1 MKLLVDGVF
10 FQLARTGIAR
20 VWSSILPRLANQPG
34 MEIVMLDR
42 GGCPPIAGV
51 ERVEFPSYTMRAH
64 TAADSFLIDKFCREL
79 GVDVFTSTYYT
90 TPVTVPSVLV
100 VYDMIPEVLGFDL
113 NQRPWQEKQIAISF
127 ASYYACISE
136 NTRADLKRFYPSI
149 PSDRSI
155 VTHCGVDRDVFQP
168 RKQALVEDFKRR
180 YNVSNTYY
188 VLVGSRKQHQNYKN
202 TSVVFNA
209 LQAFRDAEIEILCIG
224 GEAEIE
230 QDILRR
236 LPGNVTAR
244 RVDLADDELACAYS
258 GAQALVFSSLYE
270 GFGMPVIEAMACG
283 CPVITTKFGALGEVA
298 GDAAIFVSGRD
309 QDELAEAM
317 VEVGQPARRKQLIES
332 GLRQA
337 ALYNWD
343 AMARGINDLL
353 EKAADERETPVM
365 QEFFGDW
372 KRLRAIQ
379 AEVDGA
385 I

>member
-1 MKLLVDGVF
+1 
-10 FQLARTGIAR
+10 
-20 VWSSILPRLANQPG
+20 
-34 MEIVMLDR
+34 
-42 GGCPPIAGV
+42 
-51 ERVEFPSYTMRAH
+51 
-64 TAADSFLIDKFCREL
+64 
-79 GVDVFTSTYYT
+79 
-90 TPVTVPSVLV
+90 
-100 VYDMIPEVLGFDL
+100 
-113 NQRPWQEKQIAISF
+113 
-127 ASYYACISE
+127 
-136 NTRADLKRFYPSI
+136 
-149 PSDRSI
+149 
-155 VTHCGVDRDVFQP
+155 
-168 RKQALVEDFKRR
+168 
-180 YNVSNTYY
+180 
-188 VLVGSRKQHQNYKN
+188 
-202 TSVVFNA
+202 